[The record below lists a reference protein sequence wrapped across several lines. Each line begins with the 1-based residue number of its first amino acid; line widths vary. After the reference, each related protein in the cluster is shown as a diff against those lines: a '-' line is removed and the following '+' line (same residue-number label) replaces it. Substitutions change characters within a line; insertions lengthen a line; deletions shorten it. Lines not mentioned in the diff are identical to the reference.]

1 MATNGFKQH
10 SIKRL
15 QTSRTEMWTFLLLE
29 GEALKVRATHAKP
42 DCMIEK
48 SDNSDF
54 CLLILIAAVQ
64 IGTKFMNIWMYVI
77 RMMENAL
84 DACEIPCD
92 DEICHDDAIHSWD
105 QAVAFYSGSLEDDG
119 VLFFAFA
126 DVMCKVFRSCGIDGS
141 LRVGTSYTNNKVIK
155 EFKDGQKYILQR
167 KCDKARASKEEIV
180 KVMAVPLIQ
189 ATLYTAYVQIHPQ
202 SQNDGDGSMTDRVR
216 SSSFAATVLP
226 IVHDCDAND
235 AATIYEKLRIDP
247 SNPQKSEADFL
258 AVKKAFEKNYQCMGV
273 TCEAVGGVWLG
284 GEYGTGAEPC
294 DEKVSMDTS
303 TTNAFVFVSLGVLM
317 LLGFGVFSIFLDHR
331 SRRRHSEETAKQ
343 HQTAADILEA
353 FEDDIRLPNID

>member
-1 MATNGFKQH
+1 
-10 SIKRL
+10 
-15 QTSRTEMWTFLLLE
+15 
-29 GEALKVRATHAKP
+29 
-42 DCMIEK
+42 MIEK

-54 CLLILIAAVQ
+54 CLLNLIAAVQ
-64 IGTKFMNIWMYVI
+64 IGMKFMNIWMYVI

-92 DEICHDDAIHSWD
+92 DATCHDEAVHSWD
-105 QAVAFYSGSLEDDG
+105 QAVAFYSGSLENDG
-119 VLFFAFA
+119 VLLFAFA
-126 DVMCKVFRSCGIDGS
+126 DVLCKAFRSCGIDGS

-155 EFKDGQKYILQR
+155 EFKDGQEYIFQR

-202 SQNDGDGSMTDRVR
+202 SQIDGNGSMTDQVR

-226 IVHDCDAND
+226 IVHDCDASD

-247 SNPQKSEADFL
+247 SNPKKNEADFL

-294 DEKVSMDTS
+294 NGKVSMDTS
-303 TTNAFVFVSLGVLM
+303 TTKTFVIVSLSLLL
-317 LLGFGVFSIFLDHR
+317 LLGIGVFTIFLDHR
-331 SRRRHSEETAKQ
+331 SRRRQSEETAKQ
-343 HQTAADILEA
+343 HHTATDILEA
-353 FEDDIRLPNID
+353 FEDDFRMPSID